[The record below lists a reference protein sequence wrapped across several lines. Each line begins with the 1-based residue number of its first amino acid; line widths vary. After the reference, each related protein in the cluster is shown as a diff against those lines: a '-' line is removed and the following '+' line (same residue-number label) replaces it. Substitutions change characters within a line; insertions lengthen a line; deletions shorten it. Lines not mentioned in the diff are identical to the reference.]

1 MAAKEPVPAPRL
13 GILAGAGELP
23 LRIIEACRAAERPFF
38 VLAFEG
44 SADPAVAQGVPHA
57 WIRLGAAGEG
67 LRILRENGVA
77 ELVMAGGVKRPSVL
91 QLRPDWRTAKFFARI
106 GYRALGDDGLMKAV
120 IHELEQVEGFR
131 VVGLDTIL
139 GTSLAPEGPIGCNL
153 PDEQARHD
161 IAHGFR
167 VVHALGALD
176 IGQAVVVQQ
185 GLVLGVE
192 AIEGTDALIAR
203 CAALK
208 REGLGGVLVK
218 GMKPGQERRV
228 DLPTIGPRTV
238 TAAAATGLRGIA
250 VEAGAT
256 ILVDRA
262 AIAAAADRAGLFI
275 VGVAPP

>member
-1 MAAKEPVPAPRL
+1 MAPEEPLAAPKL
-13 GILAGAGELP
+13 GVLAGAGELP
-23 LRIIEACRAAERPFF
+23 LRIIEACRAADRTFF

-44 SADPAVAQGVPHA
+44 SADPAVVQGVPHA

-67 LRILRENGVA
+67 LRILRANGVA

-139 GTSLAPEGPIGCNL
+139 GTSLAPEGPIGRNA
-153 PDEQARHD
+153 PDEQARQD

-167 VVHALGALD
+167 IVRALGALD

-208 REGLGGVLVK
+208 RDGPGGVLVK

-238 TAAAATGLRGIA
+238 TSAAAAGLRGVA
-250 VEAGAT
+250 VEAASS

-262 AIAAAADRAGLFI
+262 AIAAAADHAGLFV
-275 VGVAPP
+275 VGVVPP

>member
-1 MAAKEPVPAPRL
+1 MAPEEPLAAPKL

-23 LRIIEACRAAERPFF
+23 LRIIEACRAADRAFF

-44 SADPAVAQGVPHA
+44 SADPAAVQGVPHA
-57 WIRLGAAGEG
+57 WIRLGAAGDG
-67 LRILRENGVA
+67 LRILRANGVT
-77 ELVMAGGVKRPSVL
+77 ELVMAGGVRRPSVL

-139 GTSLAPEGPIGCNL
+139 GTSLAPEGPIGRNA
-153 PDEQARHD
+153 PDEQARRD

-167 VVHALGALD
+167 IVRALGSLD

-208 REGLGGVLVK
+208 RDGPGGVLVK

-238 TAAAATGLRGIA
+238 TAAAAAGLRGVA
-250 VEAGAT
+250 VEAGSS

-262 AIAAAADRAGLFI
+262 AIAAVADRAGLFV
-275 VGVAPP
+275 VGVLSP

>member
-1 MAAKEPVPAPRL
+1 MAAKL

-23 LRIIEACRAAERPFF
+23 LRIIAACRAADRPFF

-44 SADPAVAQGVPHA
+44 SADPAATQGVPHA

-139 GTSLAPEGPIGCNL
+139 GASLAPEGPIGRNA

-167 VVHALGALD
+167 IVRALGALD

-203 CAALK
+203 CAGLK
-208 REGLGGVLVK
+208 RDGPGGVLVK

-228 DLPTIGPRTV
+228 DLPTIGARTV
-238 TAAAATGLRGIA
+238 TAAAAAGLRGIA
-250 VEAGAT
+250 VEAGST

-262 AIAAAADRAGLFI
+262 AIAAAADRAELFVI
-275 VGVAPP
+275 GVVPP